1 MIVFGICVFQLQA
14 KADAVAEPI
23 LAEVATPAFAREG
36 PVGKDRRADDTT
48 LLAPD
53 TAPPAPNKDSR
64 EAAGEAPMLEDNTV
78 AAASRSVAGEV

>member
-36 PVGKDRRADDTT
+36 PIGKDRRADDTT
-48 LLAPD
+48 LLAPN
-53 TAPPAPNKDSR
+53 TAPPAPDKDGR
-64 EAAGEAPMLEDNTV
+64 EAAGEDPMLEDYTV
-78 AAASRSVAGEV
+78 AASSRLAAGEV